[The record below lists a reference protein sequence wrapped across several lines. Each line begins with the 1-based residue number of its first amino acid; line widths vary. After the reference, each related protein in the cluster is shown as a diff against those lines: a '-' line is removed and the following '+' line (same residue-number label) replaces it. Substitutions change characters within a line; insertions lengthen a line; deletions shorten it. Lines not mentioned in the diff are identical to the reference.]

1 MGRTRS
7 FVESEV
13 VAAAR
18 RAFLATGYEGT
29 SVDDL
34 VTATGLHRGSLY
46 GAFGSKRGLFVAA
59 LRQALGDATQHCT
72 GPHCPGPHCP
82 GPHCPGPH
90 CTGPAAGGRA
100 LDDETLDLVL
110 VALLELAPRDAEVR
124 SLVAGCLAPL
134 TADHEGDSGGSA
146 GDSAGPAANSA
157 AGTPAGTPAANT
169 AAGTPAGKGPATGT
183 DHTPSRTAAQLLG
196 ARLLTRA
203 HLPHLA
209 EPTTPTTPETTTE
222 EAVP

>member
-72 GPHCPGPHCP
+72 GPHCT
-82 GPHCPGPH
+82 GPH

-124 SLVAGCLAPL
+124 SLVAACLAPL
-134 TADHEGDSGGSA
+134 TADHEGDSGGDYGSSA
-146 GDSAGPAANSA
+146 GGFAGPAANTA
-157 AGTPAGTPAANT
+157 AGTPAANT

-209 EPTTPTTPETTTE
+209 EPTTPTTPETTTPTTPETTTE

>member
-72 GPHCPGPHCP
+72 GPHCTGPHCT
-82 GPHCPGPH
+82 GPH

-146 GDSAGPAANSA
+146 GGTAG
-157 AGTPAGTPAANT
+157 PAANT

>member
-13 VAAAR
+13 AAAAR

-72 GPHCPGPHCP
+72 GPHC
-82 GPHCPGPH
+82 
-90 CTGPAAGGRA
+90 TGPAAGGRA
-100 LDDETLDLVL
+100 LDDESLDLVL

-146 GDSAGPAANSA
+146 GGTAG
-157 AGTPAGTPAANT
+157 PAANT

-209 EPTTPTTPETTTE
+209 EPTTPTTPETTTPTTPETTTE

>member
-1 MGRTRS
+1 VGRTRS

-59 LRQALGDATQHCT
+59 LRQALGDASLQR
-72 GPHCPGPHCP
+72 P
-82 GPHCPGPH
+82 
-90 CTGPAAGGRA
+90 GPAAGGCA
-100 LDDETLDLVL
+100 LDDESLDLVL

-134 TADHEGDSGGSA
+134 TTADHQGDSGGSA
-146 GDSAGPAANSA
+146 GGTAAGPAA
-157 AGTPAGTPAANT
+157 GT
-169 AAGTPAGKGPATGT
+169 AAGTAAGKGASGGT
-183 DHTPSRTAAQLLG
+183 DTSPSRTAAQLLG

-203 HLPHLA
+203 DLPHLA
-209 EPTTPTTPETTTE
+209 EPTTSTTPETTTE
-222 EAVP
+222 EAAP

>member
-72 GPHCPGPHCP
+72 
-82 GPHCPGPH
+82 GPH

>member
-72 GPHCPGPHCP
+72 GPHC
-82 GPHCPGPH
+82 
-90 CTGPAAGGRA
+90 TRPAAGGRA

-134 TADHEGDSGGSA
+134 TADHESDSGGDYGSSEGGTA
-146 GDSAGPAANSA
+146 G
-157 AGTPAGTPAANT
+157 PAANT

>member
-72 GPHCPGPHCP
+72 GPHC
-82 GPHCPGPH
+82 
-90 CTGPAAGGRA
+90 TGPAAGGRA

-134 TADHEGDSGGSA
+134 TADHEGDSGGDY
-146 GDSAGPAANSA
+146 GGSAGPAANS
-157 AGTPAGTPAANT
+157 

>member
-72 GPHCPGPHCP
+72 
-82 GPHCPGPH
+82 GPH

-209 EPTTPTTPETTTE
+209 EPTTPTTPETTTPTTPETTTE

>member
-1 MGRTRS
+1 M
-7 FVESEV
+7 
-13 VAAAR
+13 AAAR

-72 GPHCPGPHCP
+72 GPHC
-82 GPHCPGPH
+82 
-90 CTGPAAGGRA
+90 TGPAAGGRA

-134 TADHEGDSGGSA
+134 TADHEGDSGGDYGGSA
-146 GDSAGPAANSA
+146 G
-157 AGTPAGTPAANT
+157 PAANT

>member
-72 GPHCPGPHCP
+72 GPHC
-82 GPHCPGPH
+82 
-90 CTGPAAGGRA
+90 TGPAAGGRA

-134 TADHEGDSGGSA
+134 TADHEGDSGGDY
-146 GDSAGPAANSA
+146 GGSAGPAANS
-157 AGTPAGTPAANT
+157 

-209 EPTTPTTPETTTE
+209 EPTTPTTPETTTPTTPETTTE

>member
-72 GPHCPGPHCP
+72 GPHC
-82 GPHCPGPH
+82 
-90 CTGPAAGGRA
+90 TGPAAGGRA

-134 TADHEGDSGGSA
+134 TADHEGDSGGDYGGSA
-146 GDSAGPAANSA
+146 G
-157 AGTPAGTPAANT
+157 PAANT